1 MPVLDVSI
9 AGQHYGVWNLDELTL
24 KEAFALKQ
32 ASGLNPMELDLGL
45 GRLDPACW
53 QAIVWHLRRKT
64 EPRLRLDQIDF
75 KYGDIDAELVRE
87 EPEVPS
93 EAEAAKGETSA
104 SAGTTSSTSSR
115 SGSATP
121 RRKSTR

>member
-1 MPVLDVSI
+1 MPVLDVTI

-64 EPRLRLDQIDF
+64 EPGLRLDQIDF
-75 KYGDIDAELVRE
+75 KYGDIDADLIRE

-93 EAEAAKGETSA
+93 EAEAPTGTSADAETS
-104 SAGTTSSTSSR
+104 SSTSSAA
-115 SGSATP
+115 GSD
-121 RRKSTR
+121 